1 MQRIR
6 RLKKQMK
13 RIDGAAIESDQQ
25 QLRQTLEGLPGWAS
39 SATERDEEF
48 WQRQRSSVW
57 TRISAAESRSAS
69 RPPIVAWAL
78 AAALVAGS
86 AWLLGRPVVVPPHE
100 AQVDPDH
107 ELLMEV
113 ERMVQIDGPLALE
126 PAGLLAQEM
135 VQDITVGNSPT
146 RKKERRN
153 EN

>member
-1 MQRIR
+1 MRR
-6 RLKKQMK
+6 RLSGEKLNDLQ
-13 RIDGAAIESDQQ
+13 IENDQQ
-25 QLRQTLEGLPGWAS
+25 LLRQTLEGLPGWARS
-39 SATERDEEF
+39 SAERDEEF
-48 WQRQRSSVW
+48 WRRQRSSVW
-57 TRISAAESRSAS
+57 TRISAAENQGTS

-78 AAALVAGS
+78 AAVMVAGA
-86 AWLLGRPVVVPPHE
+86 AWLLERPTVVPPHE

-135 VQDITVGNSPT
+135 VQDLAVGNSPI
-146 RKKERRN
+146 RKKERRD

>member
-1 MQRIR
+1 MRR
-6 RLKKQMK
+6 RLSDEQSKDLQ
-13 RIDGAAIESDQQ
+13 IESDQQ
-25 QLRQTLEGLPGWAS
+25 QLRRTLEGLPGLAR
-39 SATERDEEF
+39 SAAERDEEF

-57 TRISAAESRSAS
+57 TRISAAESRGVS
-69 RPPIVAWAL
+69 RPPIVAWAV
-78 AAALVAGS
+78 AAVLVAGS
-86 AWLLGRPVVVPPHE
+86 AWLLGRPAVVPPHE

-135 VQDITVGNSPT
+135 VQDITVGNSPI
-146 RKKERRN
+146 RKKERRD